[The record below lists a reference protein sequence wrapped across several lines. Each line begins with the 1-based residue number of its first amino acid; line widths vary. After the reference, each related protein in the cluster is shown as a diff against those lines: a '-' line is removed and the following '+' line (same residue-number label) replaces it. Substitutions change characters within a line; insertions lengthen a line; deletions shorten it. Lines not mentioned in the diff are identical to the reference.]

1 MKKIIYVLL
10 ALAVVSL
17 YSCKKEP
24 IDDSTNTTTTPGGTN
39 TPGGG
44 QGGGNQGGNEPGGN
58 EPGGNEPGGNQP
70 SAADF
75 VGLWNMELYGNSV
88 AHVTVTVNPILSGVL
103 SMIGQEVP
111 FSDMDEDVSFAG
123 TPMTLSIVQ
132 GSGTQMT
139 VSGTITLDLN
149 ERMGIAVDPMDF
161 SFNTT
166 AVYTET
172 GLMIQNAT
180 ISESVTFMTTGTM
193 ALEGTISFGQRT
205 GFPTDGVLEVT
216 LASLEINGTG
226 SLTVPV
232 IGQEIPNAA
241 TVAVNGTQMT
251 AHGTK

>member
-1 MKKIIYVLL
+1 MKKILYVLL

-17 YSCKKEP
+17 YSCKKEN
-24 IDDSTNTTTTPGGTN
+24 IDDSTNTTTTPGGTTP

-44 QGGGNQGGNEPGGN
+44 QGGGSQGGE
-58 EPGGNEPGGNQP
+58 EPGGNQR
-70 SAADF
+70 SADDF

-123 TPMTLSIVQ
+123 TTMTLSIAQVA
-132 GSGTQMT
+132 GTQMT
-139 VSGTITLDLN
+139 VTGTITLDLN

-161 SFNTT
+161 SFSTT
-166 AVYTET
+166 AVYTEN
-172 GLMIQNAT
+172 GLTIQEAT
-180 ISESVTFMTTGTM
+180 ISENVPFMTIGTM
-193 ALEGTISFGQRT
+193 ALEGTISFGQQT
-205 GFPTDGVLEVT
+205 GFPTDGVLDVT

>member
-1 MKKIIYVLL
+1 MKKIFYVLL

-24 IDDSTNTTTTPGGTN
+24 IDDSTNTTNTPGGTTH

-58 EPGGNEPGGNQP
+58 EPGGDQP

-75 VGLWNMELYGNSV
+75 VGQWNMELYGNSV

-123 TPMTLSIVQ
+123 TPITLSIAQ
-132 GSGTQMT
+132 GTGTQMT

-161 SFNTT
+161 PFSTT

-180 ISESVTFMTTGTM
+180 ISESVPFMTIGTM

-205 GFPTDGVLEVT
+205 GFPTDGVLDVT
-216 LASLEINGTG
+216 IASLEINGTG

-241 TVAVNGTQMT
+241 TVAVNGSQMT
-251 AHGTK
+251 AHGAK

>member
-1 MKKIIYVLL
+1 MKKILYVLL

-17 YSCKKEP
+17 YSCKKEN
-24 IDDSTNTTTTPGGTN
+24 IDDSTNTTTTPGGTTP
-39 TPGGG
+39 TPGSG
-44 QGGGNQGGNEPGGN
+44 QGGGSQGGE
-58 EPGGNEPGGNQP
+58 EPGGNQR
-70 SAADF
+70 SADDF

-166 AVYTET
+166 AVYTEN
-172 GLMIQNAT
+172 GLTIQEAT
-180 ISESVTFMTTGTM
+180 ISENVPFMTIGTM

-205 GFPTDGVLEVT
+205 GFPTDGVLDVSI
-216 LASLEINGTG
+216 ASLEINGTG

-241 TVAVNGTQMT
+241 TVAVNGSQMT
-251 AHGTK
+251 AHGAK